1 MSNNTYENLQLGP
14 VVNTIPASHYPTSY
28 PLHWHKYLEVAA
40 LSENAS
46 PNERTVLNI
55 SNHTYEM
62 EPGDVLFIWS
72 GELHD
77 TQINTGRNLSGLQ
90 FYPALLYEL
99 PDLSSFMNHFKNIHL
114 ISHRETPELAQA
126 LQMYIRQIFDLEA
139 KRPNFCDTEKFICLL
154 EMFICFGKH
163 LDSEMHKT
171 LSAIPSI
178 SSDTLQRIRSAC
190 VYITDNCDKELSLDS
205 VAAFTGF
212 SPSYFSRV
220 FKQVT
225 KYNFV
230 EYLAIQRVR
239 AAQILLSDTHI
250 PITEI
255 SSRAGFKSI
264 STFNRVFR
272 QYKSCSPS
280 EYRKYMV

>member
-14 VVNTIPASHYPTSY
+14 VVNTIPAKDYPSIY
-28 PLHWHKYLEVAA
+28 PMHWHKYIEMAV
-40 LSENAS
+40 LSENA
-46 PNERTVLNI
+46 PADQQCILTI
-55 SNHTYEM
+55 SSTTYEL
-62 EPGDVLFIWS
+62 EPGDILLIWP

-77 TQINTGRNLSGLQ
+77 TRKNTGKHLTGIQ
-90 FYPALLYEL
+90 FYPSLLYEL
-99 PDLSSFMNHFKNIHL
+99 PDISSYMNHFKNIHH
-114 ISHRETPELAQA
+114 ISHRDQPELTQA
-126 LQMYIRQIFDLEA
+126 LQMYIRQIFELQAD
-139 KRPNFCDTEKFICLL
+139 RPSFHDTEKFICLL
-154 EMFICFGKH
+154 EMFISFGKH
-163 LDSEMHKT
+163 IETELNRT
-171 LSAIPSI
+171 LSTLPSI
-178 SSDTLQRIRSAC
+178 STDTLQRIRNAC
-190 VYITDNCDKELSLDS
+190 VYITDNCEKELSLDS
-205 VAAFTGF
+205 VAAYAGF

-230 EYLAIQRVR
+230 EYLALQRVR
-239 AAQILLSDTHI
+239 AAQMLLSDTHI

-280 EYRKYMV
+280 EYRKYLV

>member
-14 VVNTIPASHYPTSY
+14 VVNTIPAEDYPVSY
-28 PLHWHKYLEVAA
+28 PLHWHKYIEVAA
-40 LSENAS
+40 LKDSAPVNDLPELTIAGTS
-46 PNERTVLNI
+46 YVL
-55 SNHTYEM
+55 

-77 TQINTGRNLSGLQ
+77 TPRNNSRNLCGIQ
-90 FYPALLYEL
+90 FSPTLLYEL
-99 PDLSSFMNHFKNIHL
+99 PDIASFMNHFKSLHH
-114 ISHRETPELAQA
+114 ISHREHPELAQA
-126 LQMYIRQIFDLEA
+126 LQMYITQIFELQAD
-139 KRPNFCDTEKFICLL
+139 RPCFFDTEKFICLL

-163 LDSEMHKT
+163 IDSELNKT
-171 LSAIPSI
+171 LSTIPSI
-178 SSDTLQRIRSAC
+178 STDTLQRIRNAC
-190 VYITDNCDKELSLDS
+190 AYITDNCDKELTLDS
-205 VAAFTGF
+205 VSAFAGF

-239 AAQILLSDTHI
+239 AAQMLLSDTHI

>member
-14 VVNTIPASHYPTSY
+14 VVNTIPANEYPISY
-28 PLHWHKYLEVAA
+28 PLHWHKYIEVAA

-46 PNERTVLNI
+46 PDDRTVLNI
-55 SNHTYEM
+55 SNNTYEM
-62 EPGDVLFIWS
+62 EPGDVLFVWS
-72 GELHD
+72 GELHE
-77 TQINTGRNLSGLQ
+77 TKYNTGRGLSGLQ

-99 PDLSSFMNHFKNIHL
+99 PDISSFMNHFKNIHL
-114 ISHRETPELAQA
+114 VSHREHPELAQA
-126 LQMYIRQIFDLEA
+126 LQMYIRQIFELQSN
-139 KRPNFCDTEKFICLL
+139 RPSFSDTEKFICLL

-163 LDSEMHKT
+163 IDSELHKT
-171 LSAIPSI
+171 LSTMPSI
-178 SSDTLQRIRSAC
+178 STDTLQRIRNAC

-205 VAAFTGF
+205 IAGYAGF

-239 AAQILLSDTHI
+239 AAQMLLSDTHI

-255 SSRAGFKSI
+255 ASRAGFKSI

-280 EYRKYMV
+280 EYRKFMV